1 MTSKTWGSLIANRL
15 STGCGNPGRDHARH
29 GRVRRGSRG
38 VASLL
43 PLLLSLFVLGTV
55 AVAPLL
61 RGPAPAPGT
70 ATSSPRPASVVPAR
84 HRGDERETRAPLSA
98 RPALAAPAAVH
109 PAAGDSPADVPP
121 GTAVLPR
128 SVAGA
133 AGTAAGT
140 TRAGTLVAGLPARR
154 GPPGAQ
160 VVAPLPD
167 SLVHV
172 HPRPA

>member
-1 MTSKTWGSLIANRL
+1 MTSSRETHGARL
-15 STGCGNPGRDHARH
+15 AAPL
-29 GRVRRGSRG
+29 RGA
-38 VASLL
+38 ASLL

-70 ATSSPRPASVVPAR
+70 ATSSPRSTSAAPIR
-84 HRGDERETRAPLSA
+84 HRGDERDGRALHSPRATL
-98 RPALAAPAAVH
+98 APAAAH
-109 PAAGDSPADVPP
+109 PTAGDSPADVPP

-128 SVAGA
+128 PVTGAAGA
-133 AGTAAGT
+133 AVVT

-154 GPPGAQ
+154 GPPAQ
-160 VVAPLPD
+160 GTAIAPLPE

>member
-1 MTSKTWGSLIANRL
+1 MITAGV
-15 STGCGNPGRDHARH
+15 STGCGEPGRDHARL
-29 GRVRRGSRG
+29 GRRALRG

-70 ATSSPRPASVVPAR
+70 ATSSPRSTSVVPTR
-84 HRGDERETRAPLSA
+84 HRGDERDGRALHSA
-98 RPALAAPAAVH
+98 RGALAPAAAH
-109 PAAGDSPADVPP
+109 PSAGDSPADVPP
-121 GTAVLPR
+121 GTVVLRRPVTGDAAAAV
-128 SVAGA
+128 V
-133 AGTAAGT
+133 T
-140 TRAGTLVAGLPARR
+140 TRAGTLVAGLPDRR
-154 GPPGAQ
+154 GPPAQ
-160 VVAPLPD
+160 VPAPAPLPE

>member
-1 MTSKTWGSLIANRL
+1 MITHRF
-15 STGCGNPGRDHARH
+15 STGCGNQCGDHARF
-29 GRVRRGSRG
+29 GRVRRASRG

-70 ATSSPRPASVVPAR
+70 ATSSPRPASVTPAR
-84 HRGDERETRAPLSA
+84 HRGDERDTRALQSA
-98 RPALAAPAAVH
+98 RAALAPAAAVH

-121 GTAVLPR
+121 GAAVLPR
-128 SVAGA
+128 PLAGA
-133 AGTAAGT
+133 VGTAAGT
-140 TRAGTLVAGLPARR
+140 IRAGTLVAGLPAPR

-160 VVAPLPD
+160 VTAPLPEP
-167 SLVHV
+167 LVHV